1 MANVKKANRVQDTDI
16 KRLNHV
22 GLGLKAI
29 ADLLGCHA
37 ATVTLRLK
45 AMGVD
50 PTDTRRSF
58 MEQVF
63 LSLTPDEQEWLSHNL
78 YNSGTSIKEFTTRLI
93 KEAYAQAPVVAAPTP
108 PPMPEMTVGSPQID
122 AAIEKLKQDGS
133 LAEVPADDADLK
145 VDPEYV
151 SDSLQ
156 TAICGSCYEN
166 PVEEEGQLCVGCQ
179 VIPATKTASVFG

>member
-93 KEAYAQAPVVAAPTP
+93 KEAYAQNPALAAPMP
-108 PPMPEMTVGSPQID
+108 APLPEMQGSEEID
-122 AAIEKLKQDGS
+122 ASPSQTALM
-133 LAEVPADDADLK
+133 DDQNAGVDESDLR

-151 SDSLQ
+151 ADSLQ
-156 TAICGSCYEN
+156 AAVCASCHEN
-166 PVEEEGQLCVGCQ
+166 PVEEHGQLCVGCQ
-179 VIPATKTASVFG
+179 TVPVTKTVSVFG